1 MKAKV
6 YISYK
11 EGILDPQGKTV
22 GGALDSMGIQGI
34 EDLRIGKYIE
44 IDFGNISKQ
53 KAEEITDESCRK
65 LLANPKF
72 RLQSL
77 TRIYAQETKGRPK
90 ELLPTAS
97 QELLLT
103 TNLDRGLSQM
113 EKK

>member
-22 GGALDSMGIQGI
+22 GGALDSMGILGI

-44 IDFGNISKQ
+44 IDFGDISKQ

-65 LLANPKF
+65 LLANPN
-72 RLQSL
+72 
-77 TRIYAQETKGRPK
+77 TETYHF
-90 ELLPTAS
+90 ELEDWL
-97 QELLLT
+97 EWNLLL
-103 TNLDRGLSQM
+103 
-113 EKK
+113 

>member
-44 IDFGNISKQ
+44 IDFGNISKPVSY
-53 KAEEITDESCRK
+53 TH
-65 LLANPKF
+65 
-72 RLQSL
+72 L
-77 TRIYAQETKGRPK
+77 T
-90 ELLPTAS
+90 LPTK
-97 QELLLT
+97 
-103 TNLDRGLSQM
+103 RIV
-113 EKK
+113 